1 MKSWLSGVIREEA
14 GLVLPAVLAMMALG
28 SLMIVPMLKFVST
41 SLNTGET
48 VQKKVE
54 GLYAADA
61 GIEDALWKLKYDK
74 PASFPYFPYPYD
86 LPVDVNGMT
95 VSIVVGIPDTL
106 FDQPVEP
113 GGHVDWMEVTKSVS
127 YDGGPGIY
135 YYTMSLTNKT
145 IPASAIKIEL
155 IVIDLPPDIEYEAG
169 STGGDLTTDDPDV
182 NGNPITGITLVWEFS
197 PPYPNLEPGPDPEN
211 GQYNTEVLT
220 FQLSGP
226 PDVEGVEGHGFI
238 RARRDDVGEVWDS
251 ESTYPYSI
259 TAQAKDADETVV
271 ATVVAGVWQGLGGEI
286 AISYWEINP

>member
-1 MKSWLSGVIREEA
+1 MKNWLSGVIREEA

-41 SLNTGET
+41 SLNAGET

-61 GIEDALWKLKYDK
+61 GIEDALWKLKNEK
-74 PASFPYFPYPYD
+74 PSDFPYSYD
-86 LPVDVNGMT
+86 LPANLNEMS
-95 VSIVVGIPDTL
+95 VSILIEIPDTL

-127 YDGGPGIY
+127 YNSELGIY
-135 YYTMSLTNKT
+135 FYTMSLTNKT
-145 IPASAIKIEL
+145 IPASDIKLEMIL
-155 IVIDLPPDIEYEAG
+155 IDLPPDLEYEVG
-169 STGGDLTTDDPDV
+169 STGGDFTSDDPDV
-182 NGNPITGITLVWEFS
+182 NGDPITGITLVWEFS
-197 PPYPNLEPGPDPEN
+197 APYPTLEPGPDHEN

-238 RARRDDVGEVWDS
+238 RARRQDVGEVWDS

-259 TAQAKDADETVV
+259 TAQAKDADEAVV
-271 ATVVAGVWQGLGGEI
+271 ATIEAGVWQGSNGEI
-286 AISYWEINP
+286 FITYWEINP